1 MVISISFVNYD
12 ALRESQLRK
21 CPICERLIHIESFV
35 KCDQCKEIVCV
46 DCMKHG
52 GSKYGVFCVNCFGK
66 LTPEQKKIVLKK
78 DKYIMFLNKYSPYL
92 ILLFLIAG
100 VAIIITGA
108 SLFSPFGFIGIYF
121 SIIGFSLIGVA
132 IYIGYLTINVL
143 TKCKFKELEDQNQT

>member
-1 MVISISFVNYD
+1 
-12 ALRESQLRK
+12 
-21 CPICERLIHIESFV
+21 
-35 KCDQCKEIVCV
+35 
-46 DCMKHG
+46 MKHG

-121 SIIGFSLIGVA
+121 SAIGFSLIGVA